1 MVWKPSAFEAKDFKV
16 NDVNGC
22 SLTADRKRIQAKR
35 EVLIEDFKF
44 ILKDYYL
51 RLGSV
56 ESVKA
61 ANENQNKLNGNISNA
76 KRYFTKPNSA
86 TNKEKVNSSPKHPKP
101 VIAKNNK
108 NKKLAKV
115 LKAKQ
120 PKKTKLKVK
129 PSKKA

>member
-1 MVWKPSAFEAKDFKV
+1 MIWKPSAFEAKDFKV

-22 SLTADRKRIQAKR
+22 SLIADRKRIQAKR

-56 ESVKA
+56 ESVRA
-61 ANENQNKLNGNISNA
+61 ANENQTKLNGNISNA
-76 KRYFTKPNSA
+76 KRYFTKPNNA
-86 TNKEKVNSSPKHPKP
+86 TDKEKVNTSTKHPKP

-108 NKKLAKV
+108 NKKLTKV
-115 LKAKQ
+115 LKAQ
-120 PKKTKLKVK
+120 HPKKTKLKVK